1 MNRSNLIIVIVVG
14 LVLAVTGVI
23 VSRLVDQKS
32 LRRDADEMER
42 AVRNPMGRGDGG
54 EARLIDAGIVPPFT
68 LTSSEGKPFGLDD
81 LKGKVWV
88 ADFIFTSCAGI
99 CPQMTGM
106 MKKLQTD
113 LDDLPDVQFVSISV
127 DPKRDTVEALAE
139 YAEEYGADI
148 KRWHFLRGDLPLI
161 QALSVEGFHLG
172 DKENPLNHAPH
183 FALVDAEGHIRGYYN
198 GTGPDRVASVDA
210 LAEDIRTL
218 VKRGGR

>member
-1 MNRSNLIIVIVVG
+1 MSRSNLIVVIIVG
-14 LVLAVTGVI
+14 LVLVVTGVI
-23 VSRLVDQKS
+23 VANLVTGKT
-32 LRRDADEMER
+32 LRRDAEEMER
-42 AVRNPMGRGDGG
+42 TVKNPMGRGEGG

-68 LTSSEGKPFGLDD
+68 LTSSEGKPFGLKD

-106 MKKLQTD
+106 MKKLQND
-113 LDDLPDVQFVSISV
+113 LEDLPEVHFVSISV
-127 DPKRDTVEALAE
+127 DPKRDTVQALAE
-139 YAEEYGADI
+139 YAEEYDADI

-161 QALSVEGFHLG
+161 QALSVDGFHLG

-183 FALVDAEGHIRGYYN
+183 FALVDADGHIRGYYN
-198 GTGPDRVASVDA
+198 GTGPDRAASVDA